1 MEKRIEG
8 RGTSLVKEYNKMA
21 VRCNSIWSSISAAHL
36 SHVVGNVQ
44 VHVDTN
50 NEPDEVLRQ
59 RKVLVDDSKMQRP
72 EGRRRPM

>member
-1 MEKRIEG
+1 MQQHLE
-8 RGTSLVKEYNKMA
+8 LY
-21 VRCNSIWSSISAAHL
+21 AAHL

-50 NEPDEVLRQ
+50 DEPDEVLRQ

-72 EGRRRPM
+72 EGKRRPM